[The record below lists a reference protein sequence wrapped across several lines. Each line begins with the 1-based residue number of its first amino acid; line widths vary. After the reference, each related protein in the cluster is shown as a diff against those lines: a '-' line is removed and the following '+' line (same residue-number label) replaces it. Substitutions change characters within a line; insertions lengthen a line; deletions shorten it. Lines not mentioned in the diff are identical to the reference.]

1 MFNGEKVLAVIPARG
16 GSKRLPRKN
25 ILPLGG
31 KPMIAWTIEAGLGSR
46 VIDKVVVSTD
56 SENIRGI
63 TLQWGIDDVI
73 RRPESLATDNAR
85 SFDVIVHAV
94 EATNKMDD
102 EFGYVVVLQPTSPLR
117 TAEHID
123 GAFEQ
128 FRKRG
133 AVAVVGVC
141 ETEKPMEWAGKLGP
155 NQSMNQFVQNG
166 LLLKED
172 SNSRVASYQVNG
184 AVYIISLLA
193 LYRERTLFPGV
204 GTYAYVMKRE
214 CSVDIDTENDFRIA
228 ALFMAENG
236 QK

>member
-85 SFDVIVHAV
+85 SFDVILHTV
-94 EATNKMDD
+94 EATNKMDNKLS
-102 EFGYVVVLQPTSPLR
+102 EKTGVL
-117 TAEHID
+117 
-123 GAFEQ
+123 
-128 FRKRG
+128 
-133 AVAVVGVC
+133 
-141 ETEKPMEWAGKLGP
+141 
-155 NQSMNQFVQNG
+155 
-166 LLLKED
+166 
-172 SNSRVASYQVNG
+172 
-184 AVYIISLLA
+184 
-193 LYRERTLFPGV
+193 
-204 GTYAYVMKRE
+204 
-214 CSVDIDTENDFRIA
+214 
-228 ALFMAENG
+228 
-236 QK
+236 

>member
-1 MFNGEKVLAVIPARG
+1 
-16 GSKRLPRKN
+16 
-25 ILPLGG
+25 
-31 KPMIAWTIEAGLGSR
+31 
-46 VIDKVVVSTD
+46 
-56 SENIRGI
+56 
-63 TLQWGIDDVI
+63 
-73 RRPESLATDNAR
+73 
-85 SFDVIVHAV
+85 
-94 EATNKMDD
+94 MDD

-128 FRKRG
+128 FRQRG
-133 AVAVVGVC
+133 AAAVVGVC

-184 AVYIISLLA
+184 SVYIISLLV
-193 LYRERTLFPGV
+193 LYREKTLFPSV

-236 QK
+236 HK